1 MTADNALNYFIRG
14 MDYETSLAELS
25 PILQEVLQQ
34 RIAHAA
40 MAGIKFVPS
49 VRIGV
54 DVHFPGR
61 DTYTRCSCWWAA
73 ALEAKLW
80 LEDHDHA

>member
-1 MTADNALNYFIRG
+1 MSADSVLDYFMRG

-25 PILQEVLQQ
+25 PPLQEVLQQ

-54 DVHFPGR
+54 DVYFPVR
-61 DTYTRCSCWWAA
+61 DTYTHCASWWDA